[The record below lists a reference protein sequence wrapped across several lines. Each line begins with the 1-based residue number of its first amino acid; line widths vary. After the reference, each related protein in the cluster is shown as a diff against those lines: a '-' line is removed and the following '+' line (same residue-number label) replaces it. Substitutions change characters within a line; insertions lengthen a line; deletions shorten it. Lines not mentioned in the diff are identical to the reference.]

1 MYSTV
6 QYKILY
12 MLQER
17 IRLLVIHICTR
28 QVQHNTDQEN
38 KKSKIPFPIYTAS
51 TVWENKK
58 SKMPFPIYTASTVW
72 ENKKLNAISYIAA
85 Q

>member
-17 IRLLVIHICTR
+17 IRLLVIHICTLYKIGAA
-28 QVQHNTDQEN
+28 QHRLGKQEVKNT
-38 KKSKIPFPIYTAS
+38 
-51 TVWENKK
+51 
-58 SKMPFPIYTASTVW
+58 
-72 ENKKLNAISYIAA
+72 ISYIYVQLA
-85 Q
+85 QYGKTRSQKCHFLYIQLAQYGKTRS

>member
-17 IRLLVIHICTR
+17 IRLLVIHI
-28 QVQHNTDQEN
+28 HMY
-38 KKSKIPFPIYTAS
+38 KIG
-51 TVWENKK
+51 
-58 SKMPFPIYTASTVW
+58 
-72 ENKKLNAISYIAA
+72 AA
-85 Q
+85 QHRLGKQEVNPVLFPKCHRVDESVLF

>member
-17 IRLLVIHICTR
+17 IRLLVIHIHMYKIGAA
-28 QVQHNTDQEN
+28 QHRLGKQEVKNT
-38 KKSKIPFPIYTAS
+38 
-51 TVWENKK
+51 
-58 SKMPFPIYTASTVW
+58 
-72 ENKKLNAISYIAA
+72 ISYLYS
-85 Q
+85 